1 MNSLK
6 GLTDDKLIEAFE
18 TAKEKNLSSDFIE
31 LLEVE
36 IVFRE
41 LQI

>member
-1 MNSLK
+1 MNSLNN
-6 GLTDDKLIEAFE
+6 LTDEKLIEACE
-18 TAKEKNLSSDFIE
+18 TAKEKNLSSDFIK
-31 LLEVE
+31 LLEDE